1 MAVAS
6 GVGDRGVV
14 DVDNIVLAKVPKD
27 QANKSCTQVSDDPIG
42 HTKVMLDV
50 SDEFCCFF
58 RRYFRNRSDFNPLG
72 EFVNGHQYMFVAARS
87 GTKWPHNVETPHSER
102 PRRRDGAQGL
112 SWQVLLFG
120 KELASFAP
128 FYEVFSIGY
137 GRGPVE
143 SRSVCFTDQIVRCS
157 VAATLAAVDLS

>member
-1 MAVAS
+1 
-6 GVGDRGVV
+6 
-14 DVDNIVLAKVPKD
+14 
-27 QANKSCTQVSDDPIG
+27 
-42 HTKVMLDV
+42 
-50 SDEFCCFF
+50 
-58 RRYFRNRSDFNPLG
+58 
-72 EFVNGHQYMFVAARS
+72 MFVAARS
-87 GTKWPHNVETPHSER
+87 SMKLSHGIETPHSER

-143 SRSVCFTDQIVRCS
+143 SRSVCFTDQIVGRS
-157 VAATLAAVDLS
+157 VAATIAAVDLS

>member
-1 MAVAS
+1 M
-6 GVGDRGVV
+6 GHRGVV
-14 DVDNIVLAKVPKD
+14 DVDSIVLAKVPED
-27 QANKSCTQVSDDPIG
+27 RASKSCTQVGDGSIG
-42 HTKVMLDV
+42 HTKAMLDV
-50 SDEFCCFF
+50 SDEFDCFF
-58 RRYFRNRSDFNPLG
+58 RCYFHNRSDFDRLG
-72 EFVNGHQYMFVAARS
+72 EFVDGHKYMFVAARS
-87 GTKWPHNVETPHSER
+87 SMKLSHGIETPHSER

-143 SRSVCFTDQIVRCS
+143 SRSVCFTDQIVGRS
-157 VAATLAAVDLS
+157 VAATIAAVDLS